1 MEMYAEWTCMVN
13 VDVLSESEKL
23 KEMIYI
29 YIIILYNA
37 ICSYAMLCTIL
48 QNKIE

>member
-29 YIIILYNA
+29 YI
-37 ICSYAMLCTIL
+37 
-48 QNKIE
+48 